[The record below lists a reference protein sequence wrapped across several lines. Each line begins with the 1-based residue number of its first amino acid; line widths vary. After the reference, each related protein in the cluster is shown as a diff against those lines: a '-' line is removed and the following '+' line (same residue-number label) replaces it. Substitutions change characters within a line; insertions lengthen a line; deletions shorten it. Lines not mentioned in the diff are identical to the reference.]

1 MGFRGYACALTLQA
15 GRSCGLISPH
25 PMYIPL
31 VIGLL
36 YLCAQASSL
45 AASVDFEKDIQ
56 PFFADHCLECHGT
69 DQAKGGLA
77 LNTRKAALKILES
90 GSLGIVPGKPEQ
102 SEILAR
108 LNTTD
113 KDEVM
118 PPLKKGKR
126 PTADEIEKVKR
137 WIAEGAPWA
146 DHWSYRQVQAP
157 KTEAKDPSFQVDE
170 IVRNRLAKD
179 AIQPSPEAPKTTLL
193 KRVYYDLIGLPPSA
207 QEAALFLEDSA
218 PDAYARLVERVLA
231 SPHFGERWGRHWLDQ
246 ARYADTDGYEKD
258 STRPDAWR
266 YRDWVIDSINRDQ
279 PLDQFTIEQLAGDL
293 LDQPTPEQILATAF
307 HRQTLTNREG
317 GVDQEQYRVEAVFDR
332 TETTGSVWLAHTVG
346 CARCH
351 SHKYDQISQKEYYQL
366 FAFFNNADESTAKVG
381 TSKAELEAYE
391 LKNTKHLARLEVL
404 RKAYSEAREPL
415 GGQLPAWEKAMQ
427 QRLAALS
434 GKTASQV
441 VLEPASVQSSQKMSF
456 VAQADKSLLV
466 SGTRSSTD
474 TYTLSVKLP
483 PGVVSGFRLEVLPD
497 DSLPSKGPGL
507 NGNGNF
513 VLTNFIVEDPL
524 LPATKAL
531 PLHSPKASFSQTGF
545 SADAAIDPET
555 QTGWA
560 VNGAT
565 GKPQNIAFQLVRPI
579 TVDSPRTVTIKLVQN
594 YQKAPNH
601 LIGRFR
607 ISALVGETSESL
619 LKSDLKR
626 LVDTGAEKWTTEQKE
641 SIIDWLTYFD
651 PTADAARAALASA
664 RAGGPPPPVM
674 DVRVLAQRRTARD
687 TRVLHRG
694 EFLSPT
700 DAVSMGT
707 PAVLP
712 ALFSRRSGSPDRLDL
727 AHWLVDPKHPLTSR
741 VLANQIWMR
750 LFGEGIV
757 RSVGDFGVRGDAPTH
772 PELLDFLASHL
783 RDHGWSRKG
792 LLRVIMN
799 SATYKQSSATR
810 RDLLEVDPLNKLLGR
825 QNRLRVEGEVVRD
838 LHLAAAGLLSRKIGG
853 PSVFPPMPPEIAA
866 LSYAGNFRWAESK
879 GEDRFR
885 RGMYTFFK
893 RTAPYP
899 DLITFDCPD
908 ANVTSVRRTLSNTP
922 LQALTTLN
930 AMTFTE
936 ASQAIG
942 RRLAEDDRAKSGSEA
957 DRSRVLGLFK
967 TCLIRPAEGFESEAL
982 LSLLDSARDAF
993 RKQPEDARKL
1003 AGSPEAAAWTAVARV
1018 LLNTDEFI
1026 TRD

>member
-1 MGFRGYACALTLQA
+1 MHISLIVVVLCLCVRGST
-15 GRSCGLISPH
+15 
-25 PMYIPL
+25 
-31 VIGLL
+31 
-36 YLCAQASSL
+36 L
-45 AASVDFEKDIQ
+45 AAPVDFEKDIQ

-77 LNTRKAALKILES
+77 LNTRKAALKTLKS
-90 GSLGIVPGKPEQ
+90 GSLGVVPGKPEH

-108 LNTTD
+108 LLTTD
-113 KDEVM
+113 KEEVM
-118 PPLKKGKR
+118 PPLKKSKR
-126 PTADEIEKVKR
+126 PSADEIAKVKR
-137 WIAEGAPWA
+137 WIAEGASWT
-146 DHWSYRQVQAP
+146 DHWSYRPVQAP
-157 KTEAKDPSFQVDE
+157 TAGANDPSLQIDDL
-170 IVRNRLAKD
+170 VRKRLAKG

-193 KRVYYDLIGLPPSA
+193 KRVYYDLLGLPPSA
-207 QEAALFLEDSA
+207 KEVALFLEDRA
-218 PDAYARLVERVLA
+218 PDAYAKLVDRVLA

-293 LDQPTPEQILATAF
+293 LDQPTPEQLLATAF

-391 LKNTKHLARLEVL
+391 RNNAKHLAHLEEL
-404 RKAYSEAREPL
+404 RKAYSGAREPL
-415 GGQLPAWEKAMQ
+415 ASQLPAWEKEMQ
-427 QRLAALS
+427 QRLSVLS
-434 GKTASQV
+434 GKTSAQV
-441 VLEPASVQSSQKMSF
+441 VLEPLSVESAQKMTFST
-456 VAQADKSLLV
+456 QPDKSLLA

-474 TYTLSVKLP
+474 TYTLSVNLP

-497 DSLPSKGPGL
+497 ESLPSKGPGL

-513 VLTNFIVEDPL
+513 VLSNFIVEDSL
-524 LPATKAL
+524 ANAAKSL

-545 SADAAIDPET
+545 SPEAAIDPET

-565 GKPQNIAFQLVRPI
+565 GKPQNITFHLVRPI
-579 TVDSPRTVTIKLVQN
+579 TVESARTVTIRLVQN

-607 ISALVGETSESL
+607 VSALVGETTESL
-619 LKSDLKR
+619 LKPDLKR
-626 LVDTGAEKWTTEQKE
+626 LVDTGSEKWTTEQKE
-641 SIIDWLTYFD
+641 SIVDWLTYFD
-651 PTADAARAALASA
+651 PAADAARAALAKA

-674 DVRVLAQRRTARD
+674 DVRVLAQRRAARE

-694 EFLSPT
+694 EFLSPL
-700 DAVSMGT
+700 DAVPSGT

-712 ALFSRRSGSPDRLDL
+712 ALLPRQSGSPDRLDL
-727 AHWLVDPKHPLTSR
+727 ARWLVDPKHPLTSR

-810 RDLLEVDPLNKLLGR
+810 LDLLEIDPLNKLLAR

-838 LHLAAAGLLSRKIGG
+838 LHLATAGLLSRKIGG

-866 LSYAGNFRWAESK
+866 LSYAGNFRWTESK

-942 RRLAEDDRAKSGSEA
+942 RRLAEEDLAKSGADA
-957 DRSRVLGLFK
+957 DRSRLEVLFQ
-967 TCLIRPAEGFESEAL
+967 TCLIRSPETSEADAL
-982 LSLLDSARDAF
+982 LSLLRSARDSF
-993 RKQPEDARKL
+993 RQQPEDAEKL
-1003 AGSPEAAAWTAVARV
+1003 AGSPEAATWTAVARV